1 MMPGKQSQTRRLL
14 FTAGIL
20 LLGCNASFAQVS
32 TLGTTA
38 MGIPT
43 TPGTI
48 LISPLN
54 GPGPFSAVTQPGTPG
69 TTLAPVPL
77 ASNPATPG
85 TFVTC
90 ATPIGQIA
98 PGTAAVPVTS
108 MSAISRHDRTAAIG
122 FRASTVSAAAAD
134 PSASTTANGMAPF
147 LSLSAQPATSF
158 MTDIP
163 GSTVPASPPPT
174 VPALPQPSIVAPPVP
189 MLSRASGRV
198 STSMAR
204 GMNAM
209 MPSAATTSTALG
221 TIPTFLV
228 ASTTGTISPVPPVG
242 SSSTT
247 LCSSLP
253 GGPPTNSAALTL
265 STPDIPAGP
274 PPGTIQPDV
283 TPACHHQPRS
293 DNDGGADAKYVGL
306 RREHDDVSDD
316 TRHDG
321 PGQCHGCRRNAG
333 RIVSV
338 ATRLLRAQFL
348 LRGVRQAAPNSKT
361 LFNGAWIDKA

>member
-1 MMPGKQSQTRRLL
+1 MQSLARRLL
-14 FTAGIL
+14 VTAGIL
-20 LLGCNASFAQVS
+20 LLGCNAGFAQVS

-98 PGTAAVPVTS
+98 PGTAAVPVTA
-108 MSAISRHDRTAAIG
+108 MSATVGTTGPLPPVSA
-122 FRASTVSAAAAD
+122 ASTVSAAAAD
-134 PSASTTANGMAPF
+134 SSASTTANGMAPF

-163 GSTVPASPPPT
+163 GSTMPASPPPT

-189 MLSRASGRV
+189 ILSRASGRV

-221 TIPTFLV
+221 TIPTFVV
-228 ASTTGTISPVPPVG
+228 ASTTGTISPVPSVG

-283 TPACHHQPRS
+283 TQLAATSLDPTMTVVPTPNTSVCAESTTMYLMTPGTMAPA
-293 DNDGGADAKYVGL
+293 NATGAAATPG
-306 RREHDDVSDD
+306 VSSLWP
-316 TRHDG
+316 
-321 PGQCHGCRRNAG
+321 PGC
-333 RIVSV
+333 
-338 ATRLLRAQFL
+338 
-348 LRGVRQAAPNSKT
+348 
-361 LFNGAWIDKA
+361 